1 MVKIIDGSKLK
12 KSFVNPKSWPFALMV
27 ALLLGLVVL
36 IDRGSL
42 SAESGLSAPCR
53 VEVTADGLTVHSSP
67 EPIGSIVGTLHRGD
81 LRGAQTTVRNG
92 YRELADGNWALDQA
106 LRPLPG
112 SRCS

>member
-1 MVKIIDGSKLK
+1 MVKIRNIELK
-12 KSFVNPKSWPFALMV
+12 KPNTRSWLFALIV
-27 ALLLGLVVL
+27 ALVLGIAVL

-42 SAESGLSAPCR
+42 SAQSGLAAPCR

-67 EPIGSIVGTLHRGD
+67 EPTGSIVGTLHRGD
-81 LRGAQTTVRNG
+81 LRGAETTVRNG
-92 YRELADGNWALDQA
+92 YRQLSDGNWALDQA

>member
-1 MVKIIDGSKLK
+1 MVKIIDSSKLK
-12 KSFVNPKSWPFALMV
+12 KSFIDPKSWPFALMIAV
-27 ALLLGLVVL
+27 ILGLVVL

-67 EPIGSIVGTLHRGD
+67 DPAGRIVVTLRRGD

-92 YRELADGNWALDQA
+92 YRQLADGNWALDQA

>member
-1 MVKIIDGSKLK
+1 MGKIDTKTLRKDKPKLW
-12 KSFVNPKSWPFALMV
+12 SWLVSLVIALVLGV
-27 ALLLGLVVL
+27 AVL

-42 SAESGLSAPCR
+42 SSESGLSAPCR

-67 EPIGSIVGTLHRGD
+67 DPTGSIVGTLHRGD